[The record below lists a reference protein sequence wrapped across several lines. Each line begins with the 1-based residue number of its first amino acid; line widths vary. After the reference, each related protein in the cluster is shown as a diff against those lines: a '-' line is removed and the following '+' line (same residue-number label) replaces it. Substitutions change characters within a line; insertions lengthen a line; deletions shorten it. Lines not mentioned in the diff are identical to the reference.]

1 MSCFQVINQ
10 VGILLRE
17 LCRLHSLPE
26 LSDVD
31 RLVLPAPNSNSTG
44 GGASPAPRPSESIDR
59 DCDDDEEEEEENDN
73 DELEDE
79 HFEMEE
85 AEIVQKNKVSLLQQ
99 DLGLS
104 LTH

>member
-1 MSCFQVINQ
+1 MHYLFQVINQ

-31 RLVLPAPNSNSTG
+31 RLVIPVPHSNHTNS
-44 GGASPAPRPSESIDR
+44 GASPAAKPAESIER
-59 DCDDDEEEEEENDN
+59 DCDDDEEEEEENEN

-85 AEIVQKNKVSLLQQ
+85 AEIVQKNKVIFLLAV
-99 DLGLS
+99 
-104 LTH
+104 